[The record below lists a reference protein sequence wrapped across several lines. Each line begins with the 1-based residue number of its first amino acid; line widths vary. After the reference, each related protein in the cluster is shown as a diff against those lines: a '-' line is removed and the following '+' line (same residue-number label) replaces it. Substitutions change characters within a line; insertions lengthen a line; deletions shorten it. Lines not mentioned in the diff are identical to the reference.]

1 MLKYTKNFNKLD
13 KAFDFCYLQYEQ
25 TKDINM
31 MFEILNISIVLY
43 IQSGEKYEAKKQDNI
58 FSNLF
63 LVKINDLELQ
73 NLLFVLNYEITVRQN
88 SKDILPIVNQYILE
102 KDINGVPEQLKIIL
116 SDFYLQT
123 EFTFPNYQ
131 KIFLAENNI
140 CYEKDGF
147 TYVDNKYIVSE
158 ENQKLWI

>member
-1 MLKYTKNFNKLD
+1 
-13 KAFDFCYLQYEQ
+13 
-25 TKDINM
+25 

-58 FSNLF
+58 FSNL

-102 KDINGVPEQLKIIL
+102 KDINELPEQLKIIL

-123 EFTFPNYQ
+123 EFTFQ
-131 KIFLAENNI
+131 IIK
-140 CYEKDGF
+140 
-147 TYVDNKYIVSE
+147 KYF
-158 ENQKLWI
+158 